1 MIFSFWWLPRA
12 HNHHELRVPG
22 PNGRHGPCSKTV
34 PSSCGGQVPKLC
46 GGELPCLERLFWAVA
61 AHNQA
66 IIGLCKVASVWAML
80 PPTHLAVSFTHMQIM
95 EPLFV
100 AIPGT
105 YESQLMLPY
114 GLQCHTARG
123 GDGGAE
129 HSDSGSQSSL
139 PLRLTTVSG
148 QLP

>member
-1 MIFSFWWLPRA
+1 MCQ
-12 HNHHELRVPG
+12 G
-22 PNGRHGPCSKTV
+22 PVEEQQGPCSENV

-46 GGELPCLERLFWAVA
+46 GGELPCLERLFWAIA

-66 IIGLCKVASVWAML
+66 IIGLCKVASVWAL
-80 PPTHLAVSFTHMQIM
+80 LHPTHLAMSFTHMQIM

-105 YESQLMLPY
+105 YESQLMHPY

-123 GDGGAE
+123 GGWGVE
-129 HSDSGSQSSL
+129 HSNSGSLSSL
-139 PLRLTTVSG
+139 PLSLTTVSDHLSRIG
-148 QLP
+148 KS